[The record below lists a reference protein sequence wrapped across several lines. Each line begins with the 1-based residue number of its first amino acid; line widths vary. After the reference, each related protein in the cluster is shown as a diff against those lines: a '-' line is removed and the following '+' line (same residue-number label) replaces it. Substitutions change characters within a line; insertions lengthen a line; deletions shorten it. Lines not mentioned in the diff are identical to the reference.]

1 MKLIVQAN
9 NFFHIDFPEGQSKKE
24 CKWRGVN
31 DHFGELINFFFKITF
46 KFFKQNIISTIS
58 YKTDKESKL

>member
-9 NFFHIDFPEGQSKKE
+9 NFFHIDFPEGQLKKE

-31 DHFGELINFFFKITF
+31 DHFGELINFF
-46 KFFKQNIISTIS
+46 Q
-58 YKTDKESKL
+58 DHV

>member
-31 DHFGELINFFFKITF
+31 DHFGELINFFSRSRLNFSNEILSRQFRIK
-46 KFFKQNIISTIS
+46 
-58 YKTDKESKL
+58 

>member
-31 DHFGELINFFFKITF
+31 DHFGELIIFF
-46 KFFKQNIISTIS
+46 Q
-58 YKTDKESKL
+58 DHV